1 MSHGH
6 ESAQRILRTVQ
17 PTRELFDP
25 SRSRLKYVRSEN
37 TDIART
43 FRKARLLAV
52 IQGKQS

>member
-6 ESAQRILRTVQ
+6 ESAVRILRTVQ
-17 PTRELFDP
+17 PTRHLYQGKRYTP
-25 SRSRLKYVRSEN
+25 SHETN
-37 TDIART
+37 IART

>member
-1 MSHGH
+1 MNT
-6 ESAQRILRTVQ
+6 ATPQRQPVQ
-17 PTRELFDP
+17 PTRHLYQGG
-25 SRSRLKYVRSEN
+25 KYVPAAN